1 VAGVCVSVVLKR
13 DFEAAAI
20 DLSRCLA
27 RNVLRFSAR
36 QWLPHRSGLMG
47 GVAVFGGCGE
57 ESLWCCLELVVD
69 GCCVGHEGGAPGWW
83 WWIWWYCWFGGG
95 CAVKE

>member
-1 VAGVCVSVVLKR
+1 VCRRGNGRPRVAGVCVLVVLKR

-36 QWLPHRSGLMG
+36 QWWPHRCGLMG
-47 GVAVFGGCGE
+47 TTPARPLLQNRCMAH
-57 ESLWCCLELVVD
+57 CQAR
-69 GCCVGHEGGAPGWW
+69 HP
-83 WWIWWYCWFGGG
+83 
-95 CAVKE
+95 